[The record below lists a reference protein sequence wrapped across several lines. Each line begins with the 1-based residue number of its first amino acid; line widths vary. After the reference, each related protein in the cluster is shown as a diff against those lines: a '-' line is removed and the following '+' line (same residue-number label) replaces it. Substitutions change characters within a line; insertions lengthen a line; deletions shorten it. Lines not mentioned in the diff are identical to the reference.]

1 MVKRRSLCL
10 CRYSFFGL
18 TQEYRFQLFKQIHEI
33 IFYGRGYD
41 YNTIYNMPI
50 WLRNITFK
58 FIQDSINQENESKN
72 EAYNKSL
79 GKSGKTTLDWVNPDR
94 SKLK

>member
-1 MVKRRSLCL
+1 VRRRSPYP
-10 CRYSFFGL
+10 CRSSFFGL
-18 TQEYRFQLFKQIHEI
+18 TQEYRYLLFKQIHEI
-33 IFYGRGYD
+33 IFHGRGGYD
-41 YNTIYNMPI
+41 YDTIYNMPV

-58 FIQDSINQENESKN
+58 FIQDSINQETEAKN
-72 EAYNKSL
+72 EAHNKAL

>member
-1 MVKRRSLCL
+1 
-10 CRYSFFGL
+10 
-18 TQEYRFQLFKQIHEI
+18 
-33 IFYGRGYD
+33 
-41 YNTIYNMPI
+41 MPI

-79 GKSGKTTLDWVNPDR
+79 GKSDKTTLDWVNPDR

>member
-1 MVKRRSLCL
+1 MKRRSPCL

-33 IFYGRGYD
+33 IFHGRGGYNYD
-41 YNTIYNMPI
+41 TIYNMPV

-58 FIQDSINQENESKN
+58 FIQDSINQENKAQEEAHSK
-72 EAYNKSL
+72 ATS
-79 GKSGKTTLDWVNPDR
+79 KSGKTTLDWVNPDK
-94 SKLK
+94 SKF